1 MIGREALRELPNAIT
16 IGRLLLV
23 PATIALLVNH
33 QWAAA
38 LAVFVIAGVSDGV
51 DGFIARR
58 FGFQSELGAHLD
70 PLADKALL
78 VSIYIWLAVDGAL
91 PATIAILVVSRDV
104 LIVGAV
110 IVSWVL
116 ERPVKISPLWVSKVN
131 TAAQIVFAT
140 AALARLAFDLP
151 IDAPME
157 ILMWCV
163 AALTIASMVAYLARW
178 SRHMG
183 LAASGSDVRR

>member
-151 IDAPME
+151 IGAPME

>member
-151 IDAPME
+151 ME